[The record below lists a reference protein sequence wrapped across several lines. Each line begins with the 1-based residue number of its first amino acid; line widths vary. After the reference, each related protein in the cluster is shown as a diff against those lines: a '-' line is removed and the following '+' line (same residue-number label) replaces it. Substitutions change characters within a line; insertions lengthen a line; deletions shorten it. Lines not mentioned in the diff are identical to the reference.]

1 LADIRKEF
9 RKGDKKSVKVAELKR
24 LEQGKKTMEEFV
36 QEFRRAARRSRYE
49 GRPLVEEF
57 KKGINTTICQRLMK
71 SEQQPSSIEQW
82 YDRTITLD
90 RNWRE
95 RRREREKLR
104 GQRNNGA
111 PAPRLNNTEI
121 PRQ

>member
-9 RKGDKKSVKVAELKR
+9 RKGDKESVKVAELKR
-24 LEQGKKTMEEFV
+24 LEQGKKIMEEFV

-49 GRPLVEEF
+49 ERPLVEEF

-104 GQRNNGA
+104 GQRNNEA